1 MASGYGRYITKDA
14 MYTGDFGNGN
24 MNGKGTYETF
34 GKGVKKMTGKWIN
47 NVLKE
52 SDDKASI
59 GFKITM
65 PKPPKVGIDL
75 SPMVKSLSENMVK
88 APKLP
93 DLSPKKK
100 QEFKQLVST
109 WQKSKP
115 LNINALE

>member
-1 MASGYGRYITKDA
+1 
-14 MYTGDFGNGN
+14 
-24 MNGKGTYETF
+24 
-34 GKGVKKMTGKWIN
+34 MTGKWIN

-52 SDDKASI
+52 SDDTSSI

-65 PKPPKVGIDL
+65 PKPPKVNIDL

-93 DLSPKKK
+93 NLAPGKK